1 MLLITRRRMKMKKLL
16 ALVLSVVLCTS
27 VLAFASAEDVTLKIG
42 HIGPQTGAAAV
53 YGLATY
59 RGALLA
65 AEELTAA
72 DNGFTVELINGDD
85 AHDAEKS
92 INAYNDILD
101 NGAQMIV
108 GCTTT
113 APCIAVSQQA
123 YVDRVFMLTPSA
135 SSTDVTAGKDN
146 MYQLCFT
153 DPNQGAASAAVIHE
167 RNLGTKIAIIYNNAD
182 AYSTGIYQTF
192 KARADELGM
201 EIVSTTTFT
210 DETTDFSVQ
219 VADAQNNG
227 ADLVF
232 LPIYYT
238 PASQILIAANAIGYK
253 PTFFGVDGMDGILT
267 LEGFDTSLAEG
278 VMLLTPFVADAK
290 DELTVNFVTKYNEL
304 YGETPNQF
312 AADAYDCVYT
322 LVEAAKVA
330 GVTSD
335 SAPEEI
341 CDALIA
347 AMQQIQVTG
356 LTGVMTWSAN
366 GEVEKVP
373 TAMII
378 KDGVYVGLDS

>member
-1 MLLITRRRMKMKKLL
+1 
-16 ALVLSVVLCTS
+16 
-27 VLAFASAEDVTLKIG
+27 
-42 HIGPQTGAAAV
+42 
-53 YGLATY
+53 
-59 RGALLA
+59 
-65 AEELTAA
+65 
-72 DNGFTVELINGDD
+72 
-85 AHDAEKS
+85 
-92 INAYNDILD
+92 
-101 NGAQMIV
+101 
-108 GCTTT
+108 
-113 APCIAVSQQA
+113 
-123 YVDRVFMLTPSA
+123 
-135 SSTDVTAGKDN
+135 
-146 MYQLCFT
+146 
-153 DPNQGAASAAVIHE
+153 
-167 RNLGTKIAIIYNNAD
+167 
-182 AYSTGIYQTF
+182 
-192 KARADELGM
+192 
-201 EIVSTTTFT
+201 
-210 DETTDFSVQ
+210 
-219 VADAQNNG
+219 
-227 ADLVF
+227 
-232 LPIYYT
+232 
-238 PASQILIAANAIGYK
+238 
-253 PTFFGVDGMDGILT
+253 MDGILT

-378 KDGVYVGLDS
+378 KDGVYVGLDN